1 MVKKTR
7 EFHDKK
13 SENISGESTGV
24 RHSLT
29 FLSQMRRLIE
39 GSAYSSEYS
48 SYYCQKECPICV
60 WIDQAQIHRAH
71 YSIPFSI
78 LQAIP
83 LIL

>member
-7 EFHDKK
+7 EFHDNK

-24 RHSLT
+24 WHLLT
-29 FLSQMRRLIE
+29 FLSQMWRLFE
-39 GSAYSSEYS
+39 GGAYSSENS
-48 SYYCQKECPICV
+48 SYYCQKECLICV

-71 YSIPFSI
+71 YSIPFNI